1 MADLIKR
8 KFNNLF
14 LLIRQNYFVWAF
26 ILFLLLSF
34 IPSFLSYFN
43 LNLPS
48 TVNLLYKAF
57 LLLLLLGFTIF
68 LIKINWK
75 ICQKK
80 YQILIALGIVII
92 LYTVYFFFLPNV
104 LYFISP
110 SYTYRPNFIVVVKN
124 SFLDNIKTLIQFY
137 SFIFFVFFFIFL
149 SEFIS
154 VSKKEFAIYLYF
166 FEAFVII
173 ASFYFLYSYI
183 KTGTADN
190 ASYFGNK
197 NTFGFYLLGAMVSS
211 HWLIVLFR
219 KRYQIFFSLYFFIL
233 AFISKSTT
241 SFVLCFLLLILTFI
255 YFYKMFIFNTK
266 LKKIFFISLIS
277 CLVVIVLIATCT
289 SYRDLFI
296 SFFKKFFSLGSNR
309 KTKTLFSGRDILW
322 SLGFDLFL
330 NPRFFMLGYGE
341 TLLTNVVYNS
351 LYSAAGTNS
360 LVNGF
365 LTVLVEYGLIGF
377 CLFLFLIYFLLRKFV
392 INHYTFKKLK
402 ISFIYIFVLVAIYMF
417 FETYYLCAPHV
428 PSLFF
433 TPLISF
439 FPLCY
444 INAVSSK
451 QNYFKF

>member
-1 MADLIKR
+1 
-8 KFNNLF
+8 
-14 LLIRQNYFVWAF
+14 
-26 ILFLLLSF
+26 
-34 IPSFLSYFN
+34 
-43 LNLPS
+43 
-48 TVNLLYKAF
+48 
-57 LLLLLLGFTIF
+57 
-68 LIKINWK
+68 
-75 ICQKK
+75 
-80 YQILIALGIVII
+80 
-92 LYTVYFFFLPNV
+92 
-104 LYFISP
+104 
-110 SYTYRPNFIVVVKN
+110 
-124 SFLDNIKTLIQFY
+124 
-137 SFIFFVFFFIFL
+137 
-149 SEFIS
+149 
-154 VSKKEFAIYLYF
+154 
-166 FEAFVII
+166 
-173 ASFYFLYSYI
+173 
-183 KTGTADN
+183 
-190 ASYFGNK
+190 
-197 NTFGFYLLGAMVSS
+197 MVSS